1 MARYNGHRYYGKQTK
16 AALRNFP
23 FSVPPARLELI
34 QSIVLIKR
42 SVARAALATKLLD
55 RSRAQAIIRACEE
68 ALAGKLDDQFVTPS
82 FQGGAGTSIHM
93 NVNEVLATRGTE
105 LLSRGKRFKKIIIH
119 PNDHVNIC
127 QSTND
132 VLPSALKIAM
142 LRKTDEVLH
151 SADLAVTALAQKA
164 HAFGKIQ
171 KLGRTHLQDA
181 VPITLG
187 AEFTAYA
194 ELIKR
199 DRRRIADI
207 IPYLYELNLGGSA
220 VGNGINVSPRFKTAL
235 YRDLRSAL
243 RLPIHPAADL
253 AAQTMSATDFCAL
266 SSAFVMLTLDLSKI
280 ANDLRLLSSGPRG
293 GIGEIKIAPL
303 QAGSSIMPGKVNPV
317 LLEALNQLHFFV
329 MGNDLAIRE
338 GAQAAQLELS
348 VMTPLI
354 ADRLLAS
361 ATLIVEVVEQTA
373 RRCFSLIKAN
383 PKQCEILLD
392 RSTAYATSLAPR
404 LGYDTVASLVHE
416 AIARNVSFKK
426 LLIEKKLLSAAEMK
440 RFFH

>member
-1 MARYNGHRYYGKQTK
+1 MARRDHHYYGKQTE

-23 FSVPPARLELI
+23 FSVPHANLELVR
-34 QSIVLIKR
+34 SIVLIKR
-42 SVARAALATKLLD
+42 SAARAALAAKLLD
-55 RSRAQAIIRACEE
+55 KPRAQAIVRACEE
-68 ALAGKLDDQFVTPS
+68 VLAGKLDDQFPTPS

-93 NVNEVLATRGTE
+93 NVNEVLAARGTE
-105 LLSRGKRFKKIIIH
+105 LLSRGRHAKKISIH

-132 VLPSALKIAM
+132 VIPSALKIA
-142 LRKTDEVLH
+142 LLHKTNEVLR
-151 SADLAVTALAQKA
+151 SADLAATELARKA
-164 HAFGKIQ
+164 KAFGKIK

-187 AEFTAYA
+187 SEFAAYT
-194 ELIKR
+194 ELVKR
-199 DRRRIADI
+199 DRRRIEDV

-220 VGNGINVSPRFKTAL
+220 VGNGVNVPPRFKAEL
-235 YRDLRSAL
+235 YRDLRSSL
-243 RLPIHPAADL
+243 RLPLRPAANL
-253 AAQTMSATDFCAL
+253 ASQTMSAADFCAL
-266 SSAFVMLTLDLSKI
+266 SSMFVILTLDLSKI

-317 LLEALNQLHFFV
+317 LLETLNQLHFFV

-338 GAQAAQLELS
+338 ATQAAQLELS

-361 ATLIVEVVEQTA
+361 ATLIAEVVAQSA
-373 RRCFSLIKAN
+373 RQCFSLITAE
-383 PKQCEILLD
+383 PKQCEALLN
-392 RSTAYATSLAPR
+392 RSMAYATSLAPR

-416 AIARNVSFKK
+416 AIDRNASFEEI
-426 LLIEKKLLSAAEMK
+426 LREKKILTPAEIK
-440 RFFH
+440 KFFR

>member
-1 MARYNGHRYYGKQTK
+1 MARHHNRHYYGKQTE

-34 QSIVLIKR
+34 QSIILIKR
-42 SVARAALATKLLD
+42 SAARAALAAKLLD
-55 RSRAQAIIRACEE
+55 RPRAQAIVRACEE

-82 FQGGAGTSIHM
+82 FQGGAGTSIHT
-93 NVNEVLATRGTE
+93 NINEVLAARGTE
-105 LLSRGKRFKKIIIH
+105 LLSRGKHLKKVFIH
-119 PNDHVNIC
+119 PNDHVNIG

-132 VLPSALKIAM
+132 VVPSALKIAM
-142 LRKTDEVLH
+142 VRKTNEVLE
-151 SADLAVTALAQKA
+151 SADLAATALAEKA
-164 HAFGKIQ
+164 HKFGKIR

-187 AEFTAYA
+187 AEFAAYA
-194 ELIKR
+194 ELVRR
-199 DRRRIADI
+199 DRRRIADV

-220 VGNGINVSPRFKTAL
+220 VGNGVNVSPRFKMAL
-235 YRDLRSAL
+235 YRDLQSSLQLPL
-243 RLPIHPAADL
+243 RPAANL

-266 SSAFVMLTLDLSKI
+266 SSVFTMLTLDLSKI

-293 GIGEIKIAPL
+293 GIGEIRIAPL

-338 GAQAAQLELS
+338 AAQAAQLELS

-361 ATLIVEVVEQTA
+361 ATLIAEVVAQTA
-373 RRCFSLIKAN
+373 RRCFSLIKAD
-383 PKQCEILLD
+383 PKQCETLLD

-404 LGYDTVASLVHE
+404 LGYDAVASLVHE

-426 LLIEKKLLSAAEMK
+426 LVLEKKLLTSAELK
-440 RFFH
+440 KFLH

>member
-1 MARYNGHRYYGKQTK
+1 MAQNNDHYYGEQTR

-23 FSVPPARLELI
+23 FSVPPVRLELI

-42 SVARAALATKLLD
+42 SAARAALAAKLLD
-55 RSRAQAIIRACEE
+55 RPRAQAIVRACEE
-68 ALAGKLDDQFVTPS
+68 ALAGKLDDQFVAPS

-93 NVNEVLATRGTE
+93 NVNEVLAARGTE
-105 LLSRGKRFKKIIIH
+105 LLSLRKRSGKIFIH

-132 VLPSALKIAM
+132 VVPSALKIAM
-142 LRKTDEVLH
+142 LRKTDEVLR
-151 SADLAVTALAQKA
+151 SADLAATALTHKA
-164 HAFGKIQ
+164 HAFEKIK

-187 AEFTAYA
+187 AEFAAYA
-194 ELIKR
+194 ELIRR
-199 DRRRIADI
+199 DRQRIADV

-220 VGNGINVSPRFKTAL
+220 VGNGVNVSPRFKTAV
-235 YRDLRSAL
+235 YRDLRRAL
-243 RLPIHPAADL
+243 RLPIRPAANL
-253 AAQTMSATDFCAL
+253 EAQTMSATDFCAL
-266 SSAFVMLTLDLSKI
+266 SSAFTMLTLDLSKI

-293 GIGEIKIAPL
+293 GIGEIKIASL

-317 LLEALNQLHFFV
+317 LLETLNQLYFFV

-338 GAQAAQLELS
+338 AAQAAQLELS

-361 ATLIVEVVEQTA
+361 ATLIAEVVKQAERQ
-373 RRCFSLIKAN
+373 CFSLIKAE
-383 PKQCEILLD
+383 PKHCEMLLD
-392 RSTAYATSLAPR
+392 RSMAYATFLAPR
-404 LGYDTVASLVHE
+404 LGYDAVASLVHE
-416 AIARNVSFKK
+416 AIARNISFKQ
-426 LLIEKKLLSAAEMK
+426 LLLEKKILSAAEIK
-440 RFFH
+440 KFLH

>member
-1 MARYNGHRYYGKQTK
+1 MAQRDHRYYGKQTE

-23 FSVPPARLELI
+23 FSVPVANLELI
-34 QSIVLIKR
+34 RSIVLIKR
-42 SVARAALATKLLD
+42 SAARAAFAAKLLD
-55 RSRAQAIIRACEE
+55 RSRAQAIVRACEE
-68 ALAGKLDDQFVTPS
+68 VLTGKLDNQFPTSS

-93 NVNEVLATRGTE
+93 NVNEVLAARGTE
-105 LLSRGKRFKKIIIH
+105 LLSRGKHAKQISIH

-132 VLPSALKIAM
+132 VVPSALKIAL
-142 LRKTDEVLH
+142 LRKTNEVLQ
-151 SADLAVTALAQKA
+151 SADLAAAELARKA
-164 HAFGKIQ
+164 KAFGKIK

-187 AEFTAYA
+187 SEFAAYA
-194 ELIKR
+194 ELVKR
-199 DRRRIADI
+199 DRRRIEGV

-220 VGNGINVSPRFKTAL
+220 VGNGVNVPPRFTTEL
-235 YRDLRSAL
+235 YRDLRRSL
-243 RLPIHPAADL
+243 RLPLRPAVSL
-253 AAQTMSATDFCAL
+253 ASQTMSAADFCAL
-266 SSAFVMLTLDLSKI
+266 SSMFVILTLDLSKI

-317 LLEALNQLHFFV
+317 LLETLNQLHFFV

-338 GAQAAQLELS
+338 ATQAAQLELS

-361 ATLIVEVVEQTA
+361 ATLIAEVVAQSA
-373 RRCFSLIKAN
+373 RQCFSSITPE
-383 PKQCEILLD
+383 PKQCETLLN
-392 RSTAYATSLAPR
+392 RSMAYATSFAPL
-404 LGYDTVASLVHE
+404 LGYDTVAALVHE
-416 AIARNVSFKK
+416 AIDRNASFEEI
-426 LLIEKKLLSAAEMK
+426 LREKKLLTSAEIK
-440 RFFH
+440 KFFH